1 MNMDRLD
8 DRQLEYC
15 RKTIESAICSFV
27 KESGAKGAVVAV
39 SGGIDSA
46 VVLSLAA
53 SVVDVHALVMPEM
66 DVTDKMD
73 VKDAEVLAK
82 SLKVPYSVIEIKGA
96 VDSVV
101 EAFPWVCFS
110 SRGNKR
116 LALANI
122 KPRLRMVF
130 NYVAA
135 NLDSRVVLGTSNRT
149 ELLLGYFTKFG
160 DGGCDFEPIGA
171 LYKTQIRQ
179 LARYLEVPER
189 IISKKPSAG
198 LWPGQ
203 TDEGELGANY
213 DVIDEILHLLAD
225 KDSCVADVAKELGVG
240 EGVVEKMHCMMLK
253 GRHKLTMPKVVE
265 LKL

>member
-1 MNMDRLD
+1 MMDKLTD
-8 DRQLEYC
+8 SQLEYC
-15 RKTIESAICSFV
+15 RKTIESEICSFV
-27 KESGAKGAVVAV
+27 KASGAKGAVVAV

-53 SVVDVHALVMPEM
+53 SVVDVHALIMPEM

-82 SLKVPYSVIEIKGA
+82 SLKVPYSLVEIKDS

-101 EAFPWVCFS
+101 GAFPWVCFTGG
-110 SRGNKR
+110 GNKR

-122 KPRLRMVF
+122 KPRLRMIF
-130 NYVAA
+130 NYLAA
-135 NLDSRVVLGTSNRT
+135 NLDCRVVVGTSNRT

-171 LYKTQIRQ
+171 LYKSQIRQ

-189 IISKKPSAG
+189 IIAKKPSAG

-203 TDEGELGANY
+203 TDEGELGATY
-213 DVIDEILHLLAD
+213 EVMDDIIHLLAD
-225 KDSCVADVAKELGVG
+225 EKRSVADVSKELGVG
-240 EGVVEKMHCMMLK
+240 ADLVEKLNSMMLRS
-253 GRHKLTMPKVVE
+253 GHKRSMPQIVE

>member
-1 MNMDRLD
+1 MMDKLND
-8 DRQLEYC
+8 SQLEYC
-15 RKTIESAICSFV
+15 RKTVESEICSFV
-27 KESGAKGAVVAV
+27 KASGAKGAIVAV

-53 SVVDVHALVMPEM
+53 AVVDVHALIMPEM
-66 DVTDKMD
+66 DVTDKLD
-73 VKDAEVLAK
+73 VKDAEMLAK
-82 SLKVPYSVIEIKGA
+82 ALKVPYSVVEIKGS

-110 SRGNKR
+110 GGSNKR

-122 KPRLRMVF
+122 KPRLRMIF

-135 NLDSRVVLGTSNRT
+135 NLDRRVVLGTSNRT
-149 ELLLGYFTKFG
+149 EMLLGYFTKFG

-171 LYKTQIRQ
+171 LYKSHVRQ

-189 IISKKPSAG
+189 IIAKKPSAG

-203 TDEGELGANY
+203 TDEGELGATY
-213 DVIDEILHLLAD
+213 EVIDDIIHLLAD
-225 KDSCVADVAKELGVG
+225 EKRSVADAAKELGASVDL
-240 EGVVEKMHCMMLK
+240 VAKMHAMMLK
-253 GRHKLTMPKVVE
+253 SRHKLSAPQIVE